1 MWANLCERR
10 RRAHTLP
17 GVGMPETRELK
28 HVLVR
33 EHVRE
38 LLKDAEPGSSAPSE
52 RELVAQFGVARM
64 TVRQALDALVV
75 EGLLERVPGRGTFV
89 AHPRTRMVQ
98 VASFSETLARRGRVA
113 QSQTVLARVEQAGPG
128 VSRAL
133 EIPTGNPVIHWRR
146 LRRAG
151 GQAICVQDVYLDDA
165 LLTGFLDSS
174 MPDSLYEEL
183 SRRGIRPTWAEDTLQ
198 ADLPTAEEQ
207 ALLEMDTAL
216 PVLRASRRA
225 LAGDR
230 VVEVSRSVYRSD
242 RYTLYVQLGDWS

>member
-1 MWANLCERR
+1 MS
-10 RRAHTLP
+10 
-17 GVGMPETRELK
+17 ETKELK

-33 EHVRE
+33 EYVRG
-38 LLKDAEPGSSAPSE
+38 LLNGAEPGTPAPSE

-89 AHPRTRMVQ
+89 AHPKNRTVE
-98 VASFSETLARRGRVA
+98 VTSFSETMARRNKVA
-113 QSQTVLARVEQAGPG
+113 QSQTVLARLEQAGPG
-128 VSRAL
+128 VARAL
-133 EIPTGNPVIHWRR
+133 EVPPGSAVVHWRR

-242 RYTLYVQLGDWS
+242 RYTLYVQHGDWS